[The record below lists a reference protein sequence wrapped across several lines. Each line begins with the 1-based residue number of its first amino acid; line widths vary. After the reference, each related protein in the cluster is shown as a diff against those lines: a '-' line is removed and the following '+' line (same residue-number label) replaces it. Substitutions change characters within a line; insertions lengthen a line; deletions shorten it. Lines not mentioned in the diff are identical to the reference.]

1 MSGLFAS
8 GRIVDF
14 VLVLV
19 AVEAVGLAVLYR
31 RSGRGIAPGALVGFL
46 GAGVA
51 LMLALRV
58 ALVGGWWGYVAL
70 FLLVAGVAHVWD
82 LRSRWR

>member
-31 RSGRGIAPGALVGFL
+31 RSGRGIAPGALVG
-46 GAGVA
+46 
-51 LMLALRV
+51 
-58 ALVGGWWGYVAL
+58 GWWGYVAL